1 MSEVFESSRFGK
13 KVWLINHA
21 IESMAKR
28 KVTLAEVKRLIEEGQ
43 YHAKDESHGWI
54 FHHFD
59 SRKDNLI
66 CVAVVTEQAIV
77 VKTVM
82 VNWKEREKP

>member
-13 KVWLINHA
+13 KVWLTNHA

-28 KVTLAEVKRLIEEGQ
+28 KVTLTEVKRLIEEGQ
-43 YHAKDESHGWI
+43 YRAKEESHGWI
-54 FHHFD
+54 FRHFE
-59 SRKDNLI
+59 SRQDNLI
-66 CVAVVTEQAIV
+66 CAAVVTEQAII

-82 VNWKEREKP
+82 VNWKERDKP

>member
-1 MSEVFESSRFGK
+1 MSETFDSPRFGK
-13 KVWLINHA
+13 KVWLTNHA

-43 YHAKDESHGWI
+43 YRAKEASHGWM
-54 FHHFD
+54 FHHFEY
-59 SRKDNLI
+59 RRDNLV
-66 CVAVVTEQAIV
+66 CAAVATERTII

-82 VNWKEREKP
+82 VNWKERDTP